1 MPTALTNDEQQVL
14 LRIARASVAAK
25 IRTEAYMPP
34 EATGG
39 LVTCAGAFVTL
50 RLDGDLRGC
59 IGYIERDRPLVE
71 VIARCAA
78 AAATD
83 DPRFAPLMADELA
96 RVRVEISVLG
106 PLERFTDPREVEVG
120 RHGLVV
126 QVGPRRGL
134 LLPQVAIEWHWDRP
148 TFLAQ
153 TCLKAGLAPDAWRT
167 GAELYR
173 FEALIFSED
182 NAAPSTMVH

>member
-1 MPTALTNDEQQVL
+1 MPTALTDNEQQAL
-14 LRIARASVAAK
+14 LQIARASVSATIGTESYRPAKAA
-25 IRTEAYMPP
+25 
-34 EATGG
+34 GG
-39 LVTCAGAFVTL
+39 LMVCAGAFVTL
-50 RLDGDLRGC
+50 RLNGELRGC

-78 AAATD
+78 AAATE
-83 DPRFAPLMADELA
+83 DPRFSPLTADELTY
-96 RVRVEISVLG
+96 VRVEISVLG

-120 RHGLVV
+120 RHGVVV
-126 QVGPRRGL
+126 QVGLRRGL
-134 LLPQVAIEWHWDRP
+134 LLPQVAIEWHWDRH

-173 FEALIFSED
+173 FEALVFGED
-182 NAAPSTMVH
+182 DTTPVRY